1 MKKIPNIDYPD
12 SFQSEKDDGRG
23 ASVSQ
28 MPLHRNIL
36 DNMINGYVCV
46 DVLYENGQ
54 VVDFLFREVNAAY
67 QRLTGLSDVVGR
79 RLTEVMPRTVDSNPV
94 FFRKLL
100 EVAENGT
107 PARFE
112 SYIEVRN
119 TWYLS
124 SVFSPEEGRL
134 VAIID
139 DITARK
145 LAEEKLLE
153 SEERFRRLFEDHS
166 AIMMVI
172 DTTTRRIVNANE
184 AAARFYGWSI
194 DELCQMAIHQLNS
207 LPPEVSKRMMEEYR
221 SIGKTQFE
229 FRHRRRDGSIRD
241 VEVFSNN
248 IDVSDRNLNYV
259 IINDITAKKLLEA
272 QAAIRI
278 SLHEKAD
285 SDSVLELLRLLLD
298 EIEKVTGSS
307 AGFCFSVARDRSSF
321 QYQALSTTATEARID
336 NAFGDE
342 HYPLNKYTVWAG
354 ALRER
359 TVAIRNGNVSSRQ
372 LDGKAGEHSGLK
384 RELVVPIIR
393 GERIEAVLGI
403 GNKATDYN
411 EEDSQWVKAVADLA
425 WDIIEKKI
433 AEDDFRKLQE
443 QLHHTQKMEL
453 VGQLA
458 SGIAHEINNPLN
470 FIQINFTAQQGYI
483 ADLLSLFNDFRNAVK
498 ESMNEGRFDKSV
510 MQKLLQKEVELE
522 LDSLG
527 DEMSAIFVDSQKGI
541 DRIRKI
547 VEGMLS
553 LSYRHS
559 PDVPALSDLNQAILD
574 TLNVARGEYR
584 CCADISTNLGTLPQ
598 VPCVIDQI
606 NQVLLNLVVNSAHA
620 IQSQQRPS
628 NGMISIRT
636 WADRRNVYC
645 SIADDGPG
653 IPEEIREHV
662 FNPFFTTKKAGK
674 GTGLGLSISY
684 DIIVNRHKG
693 EFSVNSPQEGGAVF
707 TFSLP
712 LGIKT
717 QAPEY
722 PYEYFI

>member
-1 MKKIPNIDYPD
+1 D
-12 SFQSEKDDGRG
+12 
-23 ASVSQ
+23 
-28 MPLHRNIL
+28 
-36 DNMINGYVCV
+36 
-46 DVLYENGQ
+46 
-54 VVDFLFREVNAAY
+54 
-67 QRLTGLSDVVGR
+67 
-79 RLTEVMPRTVDSNPV
+79 

-100 EVAENGT
+100 EIAESASPT
-107 PARFE
+107 RFE
-112 SYIEVRN
+112 SYIEVRK
-119 TWYLS
+119 TWFLS

-134 VAIID
+134 VAIVD

-145 LAEEKLLE
+145 LAEERLLE

-172 DTTTRRIVNANE
+172 DTTSRRIVNANE
-184 AAARFYGWSI
+184 AAARFYGWST
-194 DELCQMAIHQLNS
+194 DELCQMGIHQLNS
-207 LPPEVSKRMMEEYR
+207 LPPEVSKRIMDEHR
-221 SIGKTQFE
+221 SKGQTQFE

-248 IDVSDRNLNYV
+248 IDVPDRNLNYV
-259 IINDITAKKLLEA
+259 IINDITVKKLLEA

-285 SDSVLELLRLLLD
+285 SHSVEELLRLLLD
-298 EIEKVTGSS
+298 EIENVIGSS

-321 QYQALSTTATEARID
+321 QFQVLSTSATEAR
-336 NAFGDE
+336 NEKTCGDE

-359 TVAIRNGNVSSRQ
+359 SVAIRNGTDSPQQV
-372 LDGKAGEHSGLK
+372 DGTTGEHSGLK
-384 RELVVPIIR
+384 SELVVPIIR
-393 GERIEAVLGI
+393 GGRIDGVLGI
-403 GNKATDYN
+403 GNKDSDYTG
-411 EEDSQWVKAVADLA
+411 EDARWVQSVADQA

-433 AEDDFRKLQE
+433 AQDEFHKLQE

-470 FIQINFTAQQGYI
+470 FIQINFTTQQGYI
-483 ADLLSLFNDFRNAVK
+483 AELLSLFNDLRNAVK
-498 ESMNEGRFDKSV
+498 ECINEAGFEKSGIQN
-510 MQKLLQKEVELE
+510 MLQKEVELQF
-522 LDSLG
+522 DSIV

-559 PDVPALSDLNQAILD
+559 PDELVLSDLNRAILD

-584 CCADISTNLGTLPQ
+584 SCADISTNLATLPP

-606 NQVLLNLVVNSAHA
+606 NQVLLNLMVNSAHA
-620 IQSQQRPS
+620 IQSQQRTS
-628 NGMISIRT
+628 KGKISIRT
-636 WADRRNVYC
+636 WSDRRSVFC
-645 SIADDGPG
+645 SVADDGPG

-693 EFSVNSPQEGGAVF
+693 EFSVHCPQEGGAVF

-717 QAPEY
+717 KVLEY